1 MRQRRVAEAEQQR
14 VDTVRMV
21 LDRNAL
27 KEHGSIDAVR
37 DREVALNRG
46 GTACPDP
53 VGKFLPVSAV
63 GRDEAIGQVG
73 VQDGPE
79 RVDAEEAE
87 RCIVAGEEHAV
98 PRPHEPGSQ
107 AGVRATDGGTRR
119 QPQEWRPRRRRYKR
133 SAQTQFIHRTAKNYT

>member
-1 MRQRRVAEAEQQR
+1 MRQRRVAEADQQG

-27 KEHGSIDAVR
+27 KEHGSIDAVQ
-37 DREVALNRG
+37 DREVALDRG

-53 VGKFLPVSAV
+53 VGKFLPGSAV

-73 VQDGPE
+73 VQNGPE
-79 RVDAEEAE
+79 RLDAEKAE

-98 PRPHEPGSQ
+98 PGHTNQ
-107 AGVRATDGGTRR
+107 AARLAFEQLTEVRGVGRR
-119 QPQEWRPRRRRYKR
+119 RWRPSCRRYKR
-133 SAQTQFIHRTAKNYT
+133 SAQTQIIHMTSENYT